1 MSLCIFCWFSL
12 EFEPNLAIFSQA
24 HNLRFFNLYSQ
35 NFNWFWNKKRT
46 KIKEMEAH
54 IFLKKHQCSIR
65 KLSIKYHSSTWAILL
80 FMKTLT
86 ALFSGN
92 FRAGFFTVAKL
103 TLTALFHLTR
113 NPTFEVECWKNIL
126 PSLSLSNFQGSSRD
140 HLLCSLMWGKWG

>member
-46 KIKEMEAH
+46 KIKEIEAH

-103 TLTALFHLTR
+103 TLTALPSNTESNFRSWMLKEHSS
-113 NPTFEVECWKNIL
+113 I
-126 PSLSLSNFQGSSRD
+126 SLSLSNFQCSSRD